1 LWKIVEGPQVSLF
14 ASRLSPCVKG
24 MVMVAFAPWIQPVNR
39 YNARRSQFAA
49 FAALED
55 AGSLTQFA
63 VRPRR
68 DQLPEGA
75 TTTKLEGK

>member
-1 LWKIVEGPQVSLF
+1 MWKIVEEPQVSLF

-24 MVMVAFAPWIQPVNR
+24 MAMVAFAPWIQSVNR

-49 FAALED
+49 FTALED
-55 AGSLTQFA
+55 AGSPTQFA

-68 DQLPEGA
+68 HQLPEGA
-75 TTTKLEGK
+75 TATKLEGK